1 MELRPYQQQAKDAI
15 FSLNGRTAS
24 KKRCWCCQQDA
35 EKQLSLQRLQKNVL
49 REEAAS

>member
-15 FSLNGRTAS
+15 FSEWENGI